1 MLDHIPTV
9 CWLSGFALLVHR
21 HHAFAYSPN
30 RGFLCS
36 VFGYRMVFDICM
48 NMICLVYLHL
58 CTSNH
63 RSISVVYPKVL
74 GRAWGKSHQIP
85 QEQYRGRFDTF
96 WLCHVVLVEID
107 GCVVSLDALLLGQVL
122 RQSGICCRR
131 PRGIENTM

>member
-1 MLDHIPTV
+1 MLDHIPIV
-9 CWLSGFALLVHR
+9 YQLSRFTLLVYR
-21 HHAFAYSPN
+21 YYAFAYSPN
-30 RGFLCS
+30 RDFLYS
-36 VFGYRMVFDICM
+36 VFVYHMVFDICM

-96 WLCHVVLVEID
+96 QLCYIVLIEID

-131 PRGIENTM
+131 LRSIENKI